1 MYLSDQTKRIATNQA
16 EFMKKK
22 LLTLFLICASFF
34 SAKAN
39 FIDLTDSLGDVKIEQ
54 EKIIYRK
61 KVLGNIKTLKVESQ
75 NQTSNNYRFQIFG
88 KKGSLIAEYEM
99 EVVDKQKKNQDDIIT
114 AHLKTTRDNIIHN
127 GNNFL
132 DFHQKASNRQKDD
145 ILQLEKVIKYL
156 LTYNYL

>member
-16 EFMKKK
+16 DFMKKQ
-22 LLTLFLICASFF
+22 LFTLFFLCASFF
-34 SAKAN
+34 GAKAN
-39 FIDLTDSLGDVKIEQ
+39 FIDLTDSIGDVKIEQ
-54 EKIIYRK
+54 EQIIYRK

-75 NQTSNNYRFQIFG
+75 NHTSNNYRFQIFG

-99 EVVDKQKKNQDDIIT
+99 EVVDKQKKNQDDIIA
-114 AHLKTTRDNIIHN
+114 AHLKTTKDNIVHN

-132 DFHQKASNRQKDD
+132 DFHQKASNRQKNA
-145 ILQLEKVIKYL
+145 ILQLDKVIRYL

>member
-1 MYLSDQTKRIATNQA
+1 
-16 EFMKKK
+16 MKKK

-61 KVLGNIKTLKVESQ
+61 KVLGNIKTLKVEAQ